1 MFLRPRHK
9 LFTWFSQCER
19 LHGLETLHISVP
31 SLPPGVIITDPQN
44 LEYVFKHDTIFEKG
58 AFFKDRSWDLFGHG
72 IINVDGE
79 LHKLQ
84 RKAGLQFLSK
94 TNLKVLTSVALPEF
108 VRGTVED
115 LDGVSERGEVVD
127 LQIVF
132 HEITT
137 QIMGQMAYNMEMHT
151 EDDFTQAFE
160 YASGKTAER
169 FQNPLWFVT
178 ELITG
183 AKLRRAL
190 RIVHQCGQR
199 IVSKAVAD
207 RKEEAAKGAEKKNE
221 VDAVSGSLIQSL
233 LDTVGDEKL
242 VADAALNYLSAGRDT
257 VAQALTWMFYL
268 LMKNPLV
275 LDKLRKDIEGLENP
289 EDPLTLTPTNLPY
302 ALAIFYESLRLH
314 PTIPFEIRQ
323 AQSATTLPDGTALPA
338 SSIVIWCVWAMNR
351 STHIWGPDADVFRP
365 ERWLSSDDDGGGVT
379 FQKRS
384 VSEFP
389 VFNGG
394 ASLCLGKQMAED
406 MAVQVACWLV
416 REFEF
421 RRAWEGERVSKSS
434 LTLPMEDG
442 LPVRVSRRD

>member
-1 MFLRPRHK
+1 M
-9 LFTWFSQCER
+9 
-19 LHGLETLHISVP
+19 P

-44 LEYVFKHDTIFEKG
+44 LEFVFKHDTIFEKG

-84 RKAGLQFLSK
+84 RKAGMQFLSK

-108 VRGTVED
+108 VRQTVEN
-115 LDGVSERGEVVD
+115 LDKVADYGEIVD

-137 QIMGQMAYNMEMHT
+137 QIMGRMAYNMEMHT
-151 EDDFTQAFE
+151 EDKFTQAFE

-169 FQNPLWFVT
+169 FQNPLWFIT

-190 RIVHQCGQR
+190 RLVHDRGRR

-207 RKEEAAKGAEKKNE
+207 RKEEVKDTEKNE

-233 LDTVGDEKL
+233 LDTVGDEQL

-268 LMKNPLV
+268 LIRNPLI
-275 LDKLRKDIEGLENP
+275 LNKLRRDIEDLQDPQDPEN
-289 EDPLTLTPTNLPY
+289 LTPTNLPY
-302 ALAIFYESLRLH
+302 ALAIFYESLRLY
-314 PTIPFEIRQ
+314 PPIPFEIRQ
-323 AQSATTLPDGTALPA
+323 AQQATTLPDGTYLPQ
-338 SSIVIWCVWAMNR
+338 SSIVVWCVWAMNR

-365 ERWLSSDDDGGGVT
+365 ERWLSEDDGS

-421 RRAWEGERVSKSS
+421 RGAWEGERISKSS